1 MIIGTGIDIAQVGR
15 ISRAVDKWGERF
27 LNRIWTAHEVGYC
40 WRKKNPFEHLAGRF
54 AAKEAVSKALG
65 LDWSKGLKW
74 KEIEIINNHL
84 GTPEVEFSGEAK
96 RTAQKLKVR
105 KILLSMSH
113 CKDYAV
119 ASATI
124 IG

>member
-1 MIIGTGIDIAQVGR
+1 MH
-15 ISRAVDKWGERF
+15 F
-27 LNRIWTAHEVGYC
+27 
-40 WRKKNPFEHLAGRF
+40 AGRF
-54 AAKEAVSKALG
+54 ASKEAVSKALG
-65 LDWSKGLKW
+65 LDWGKGLKW

-84 GTPEVEFSGEAK
+84 GTPEVKLSGETR
-96 RTAQKLKVR
+96 RTVQKLKAR
-105 KILLSMSH
+105 KILLSISH